1 MRYDDPMPTAKTW
14 LLLLALA
21 MAGACDETLETG
33 YKPRL
38 LNATDA
44 DRRAYYAPEFSPEAH
59 PAKDKNTGPDLGG
72 QGY

>member
-1 MRYDDPMPTAKTW
+1 MPRPKTW

-21 MAGACDETLETG
+21 TAGACDDTLETG

-44 DRRAYYAPEFSPEAH
+44 DRRAYYAPEYSPEAH
-59 PAKDKNTGPDLGG
+59 PPKDKGTAPDIGMGG
-72 QGY
+72 N